1 MAKKGLQGMI
11 TALNKELDVLNA
23 DKMEQMIEVEST
35 KAKFKDLQIKEQ
47 ELKTV
52 QIKLGDMMQLMDKR
66 VKQIIELEDALNESN
81 EMITEKDERI
91 EKLQQEVQ
99 DGEIAID
106 ELRDSLNAV
115 IDQCKQD
122 NSNLMTIITT
132 ITSERD
138 SAKRDL
144 DAFMKEEQRYQDSL
158 VSSSTQMDIKYQDCS
173 IQTEFITPPME
184 LRTIL
189 ADKHSTIN
197 ARGKRR
203 SAIVVSQSL
212 DLSQQ
217 QHYHDH
223 SSSSTDGQSL
233 DDFMIEGSV
242 ISNIT
247 NSSLRSSS
255 SLNNHHVLLSSYQ
268 EPHPAIHYQRSFP
281 SLTTTITAS
290 SLFKQQTD
298 PAAAAP
304 VNNLPNNRGI
314 FTEGRS
320 YNNYQGN
327 NNAKFA
333 STSQQSIDTHN
344 SLLLLPS
351 HASSSSNSNSSSID
365 ARTHVLGGTVASSST
380 EASPS
385 PSRLS
390 FLFAQDP
397 TTSSSSEPPVPS
409 SLHVGLPEVKP
420 LNIISHP
427 SSMTAGG
434 GGGGGVGN
442 GTGVTTDRSSGAAA
456 AAAVVAM
463 IAQSPASKMRLKVK
477 SLDTNNATTTAA
489 VINLDSP
496 RMTAAAAVQ
505 AKAQTYSQH
514 SLNTDNTKYIMASS
528 SAAAP
533 PQLRSLITRSSDLH
547 QQQQYSHDIVNGIV
561 YNNKGFTSATAHTY
575 TNNNNN
581 NNYQGNNN
589 NNNNSMNRSM
599 SPSHSVGSIT
609 TATGSVYLGSG
620 LHVDHSI
627 IKDKIPKTNY
637 RNMNNY
643 MIKGSNSESL
653 LLLNNNNN
661 DNKLVKNKQQQ
672 QHSSA
677 MSVSGINIIDQK
689 ESNNHHQHY
698 VGGGGRGTKAIK
710 EGGVTAA
717 TTGVSDDI
725 LKRLRKELASR

>member
-1 MAKKGLQGMI
+1 M
-11 TALNKELDVLNA
+11 
-23 DKMEQMIEVEST
+23 
-35 KAKFKDLQIKEQ
+35 
-47 ELKTV
+47 
-52 QIKLGDMMQLMDKR
+52 
-66 VKQIIELEDALNESN
+66 
-81 EMITEKDERI
+81 
-91 EKLQQEVQ
+91 
-99 DGEIAID
+99 
-106 ELRDSLNAV
+106 
-115 IDQCKQD
+115 
-122 NSNLMTIITT
+122 
-132 ITSERD
+132 
-138 SAKRDL
+138 
-144 DAFMKEEQRYQDSL
+144 
-158 VSSSTQMDIKYQDCS
+158 
-173 IQTEFITPPME
+173 
-184 LRTIL
+184 
-189 ADKHSTIN
+189 
-197 ARGKRR
+197 
-203 SAIVVSQSL
+203 
-212 DLSQQ
+212 
-217 QHYHDH
+217 
-223 SSSSTDGQSL
+223 
-233 DDFMIEGSV
+233 
-242 ISNIT
+242 
-247 NSSLRSSS
+247 
-255 SLNNHHVLLSSYQ
+255 
-268 EPHPAIHYQRSFP
+268 
-281 SLTTTITAS
+281 
-290 SLFKQQTD
+290 
-298 PAAAAP
+298 
-304 VNNLPNNRGI
+304 
-314 FTEGRS
+314 
-320 YNNYQGN
+320 
-327 NNAKFA
+327 
-333 STSQQSIDTHN
+333 
-344 SLLLLPS
+344 
-351 HASSSSNSNSSSID
+351 
-365 ARTHVLGGTVASSST
+365 
-380 EASPS
+380 
-385 PSRLS
+385 
-390 FLFAQDP
+390 
-397 TTSSSSEPPVPS
+397 PS

-427 SSMTAGG
+427 SSIAAGG
-434 GGGGGVGN
+434 GGGGGVS
-442 GTGVTTDRSSGAAA
+442 TGITTERSSGAA

-496 RMTAAAAVQ
+496 RVTAAAAAAAVQ

-528 SAAAP
+528 SAAP
-533 PQLRSLITRSSDLH
+533 PQLRSLINRSSDLH

-589 NNNNSMNRSM
+589 NNNNNNNRSM

-653 LLLNNNNN
+653 LLLNNNNY

-672 QHSSA
+672 QHSSSSSSSA

-717 TTGVSDDI
+717 ATGVSDDI